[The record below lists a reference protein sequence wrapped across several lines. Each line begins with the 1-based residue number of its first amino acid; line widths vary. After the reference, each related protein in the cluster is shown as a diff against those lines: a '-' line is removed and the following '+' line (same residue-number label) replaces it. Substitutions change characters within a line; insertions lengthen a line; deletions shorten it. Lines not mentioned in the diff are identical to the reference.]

1 MIILNNKYE
10 VLKRELDSFVL
21 RSIKYEILVYEDI
34 KDYHIFYNYPLLT
47 FKRDNTNFRHSIL
60 ERQIKF
66 DDNNN
71 EIKYY
76 FEKGEIDI
84 RDKSCYYI
92 PLIDN
97 GVLVE
102 ITRKNYN
109 ISIYIID
116 LYSIVTYNYCYQN
129 ILW

>member
-1 MIILNNKYE
+1 MIILNTKYE
-10 VLKRELDSFVL
+10 VLQRELNSFVL

-34 KDYHIFYNYPLLT
+34 KDYHVFYNYPLLT
-47 FKRDNTNFRHSIL
+47 FKRDNIGFHHSIL
-60 ERQIKF
+60 EREIKF

-76 FEKGEIDI
+76 CEKGEIDI
-84 RDKSCYYI
+84 RDTNCYYI

-109 ISIYIID
+109 VSIYIID
-116 LYSIVTYNYCYQN
+116 LYSIVTYNYCSQD